1 MESYRSHHAGNIL
14 PITMIASAF
23 IGFATFIGLM
33 ILPVSTTTVADMR
46 IEPTNKTVVVDETF
60 DVSIVVESRVPVNV
74 FAGELLFDTN
84 TLEVVSID
92 YNISIADLWAEEPW
106 YSNGDGTLTFIGGT
120 TRSGG
125 FLGTDTLITITFKAK
140 EEGGGSLLISDATIL
155 QHDGLGSEA
164 VLAEPIDALFTVTEQ
179 STTSTTTTDA
189 NLIQAVR
196 MGSTYNVVQSL
207 PSTDLN
213 GDGRQTIADTS
224 TLLLHLGSSDMRY
237 DLNGDGA
244 VNFTDF
250 NIILTAQ

>member
-106 YSNGDGTLTFIGGT
+106 YSNGDGTLTFMMNQ
-120 TRSGG
+120 RCAVS
-125 FLGTDTLITITFKAK
+125 
-140 EEGGGSLLISDATIL
+140 ISDAL
-155 QHDGLGSEA
+155 RVSKRPKRHERRLRRCS
-164 VLAEPIDALFTVTEQ
+164 P
-179 STTSTTTTDA
+179 
-189 NLIQAVR
+189 
-196 MGSTYNVVQSL
+196 
-207 PSTDLN
+207 
-213 GDGRQTIADTS
+213 
-224 TLLLHLGSSDMRY
+224 
-237 DLNGDGA
+237 
-244 VNFTDF
+244 
-250 NIILTAQ
+250 